1 MKGKTH
7 LTSQEISD
15 KLLHLFTT
23 QEEEGK
29 KIRYNMHSY
38 NTDFSSAS
46 MGVTL
51 DKTMNNMRSVVYTFH
66 AHGGCI
72 IDWIS

>member
-29 KIRYNMHSY
+29 KFRYNMRSY

-46 MGVTL
+46 MGITL
-51 DKTMNNMRSVVYTFH
+51 VKTMNNMRSVVYTFH
-66 AHGGCI
+66 AHVGCI